1 MSNLHAELVAQPGSR
16 ADFARLARDWLTGA
30 RRVLF
35 PDIDRRLGRG
45 GTFAAEPP
53 ADDDAPWGPPGG
65 AWARLRVQQQP
76 HTLGGT
82 VMPYSARM
90 WRRMLDGLERSYP
103 FHVSLE
109 LMPLGP
115 DGRPVSPGPGA
126 VIAVHRSTTHPRWAR
141 FEAEAPPDL
150 AGWRGSA
157 PVQLAWAGFLKE
169 QAMAAGAH
177 YGHVTDDANIHATA
191 LERAILGVAAEPPA
205 VPHCREVLRGY
216 SWVTVCAAEL
226 AARLGGGA
234 ALAASGCFDEV
245 SVLPGGQVFL
255 RATPALED
263 YDGPAVQRVFGAL
276 APVLLPGRP
285 DPAAVE
291 GTLARIV
298 MDADA
303 AELGCPE

>member
-1 MSNLHAELVAQPGSR
+1 MSNLHAELVAQPESR
-16 ADFARLARDWLTGA
+16 AGFARLARDWLTGA

-35 PDIDRRLGRG
+35 ADIDRRLGQG

-90 WRRMLDGLERSYP
+90 WRRVLDGLERAYP
-103 FHVSLE
+103 FHVGLDM
-109 LMPLGP
+109 MPLGP
-115 DGRPVSPGPGA
+115 DGRPVSAGPEA
-126 VIAVHRSTTHPRWAR
+126 VIAVHRSTTHPRWVR

-150 AGWRGSA
+150 IDWRGS
-157 PVQLAWAGFLKE
+157 PSVQLAWAGFVKE
-169 QAMAAGAH
+169 QAVAADAH

-191 LERAILGVAAEPPA
+191 LERAILGLAAEPPG
-205 VPHCREVLRGY
+205 VVHCREVLRGY
-216 SWVTVCAAEL
+216 SWVTICAAQL

-263 YDGPAVQRVFGAL
+263 FDGPAVRRVFGAL

-285 DPAAVE
+285 DPAAVA
-291 GTLARIV
+291 GLPVRLV
-298 MDADA
+298 LDADA
-303 AELGCPE
+303 GELR

>member
-1 MSNLHAELVAQPGSR
+1 MSNLHAELVAQPESR

-35 PDIDRRLGRG
+35 ADIDRRLGRG

-53 ADDDAPWGPPGG
+53 ADDAAPWGPPGG

-90 WRRMLDGLERSYP
+90 WRRVLDGLERAYP
-103 FHVSLE
+103 FHVGLDM
-109 LMPLGP
+109 MPLGP
-115 DGRPVSPGPGA
+115 DGRPVSAGPEA
-126 VIAVHRSTTHPRWAR
+126 VIAVHRSTTHPRWVR

-150 AGWRGSA
+150 IDWRGS
-157 PVQLAWAGFLKE
+157 PSVQLAWTGFVKE
-169 QAMAAGAH
+169 QAVAADAH
-177 YGHVTDDANIHATA
+177 YGHVTDDASIHATA
-191 LERAILGVAAEPPA
+191 LERAILGVAAEPPG
-205 VPHCREVLRGY
+205 VVHCREVLRGY
-216 SWVTVCAAEL
+216 SWVTICAAQL
-226 AARLGGGA
+226 AARLGGDA

-263 YDGPAVQRVFGAL
+263 FDGPAVRRVFGAL

-285 DPAAVE
+285 DPAAVA
-291 GTLARIV
+291 GLPVRLV
-298 MDADA
+298 LDADA
-303 AELGCPE
+303 GELR

>member
-1 MSNLHAELVAQPGSR
+1 MSNLHAELVAQPESR

-35 PDIDRRLGRG
+35 ADIDRRLGRG

-53 ADDDAPWGPPGG
+53 DDDAPWGPPGG

-90 WRRMLDGLERSYP
+90 WRRVLDGLERAYP
-103 FHVSLE
+103 FHVGLDM
-109 LMPLGP
+109 MPLGA
-115 DGRPVSPGPGA
+115 DGRPVSAGPEA
-126 VIAVHRSTTHPRWAR
+126 VIAVHRSTTHPRWVR

-150 AGWRGSA
+150 IDWRES
-157 PVQLAWAGFLKE
+157 PSVQLAWAGFLTE
-169 QAMAAGAH
+169 QAVAADAQ

-191 LERAILGVAAEPPA
+191 LERAILGLAAEPPG
-205 VPHCREVLRGY
+205 VVHCREVLRGY
-216 SWVTVCAAEL
+216 SWVTICAAQL

-263 YDGPAVQRVFGAL
+263 FDRPAVRRVFGAL

-285 DPAAVE
+285 DPAAVA
-291 GTLARIV
+291 GLPVRLV
-298 MDADA
+298 LDADA
-303 AELGCPE
+303 GELR

>member
-1 MSNLHAELVAQPGSR
+1 MRNLHAELVAQPESR
-16 ADFARLARDWLTGA
+16 AGFARLARDWLTGA

-35 PDIDRRLGRG
+35 ADIDRRLGRG

-90 WRRMLDGLERSYP
+90 WRRVLDGLERAYP
-103 FHVSLE
+103 FHVGLDM
-109 LMPLGP
+109 MPLGP
-115 DGRPVSPGPGA
+115 ARPVSAGPEA
-126 VIAVHRSTTHPRWAR
+126 VIAVHRSTTHPRWVR

-150 AGWRGSA
+150 IKWRGS
-157 PVQLAWAGFLKE
+157 PSVQLAWAGFVKE
-169 QAMAAGAH
+169 QAVAADAH

-191 LERAILGVAAEPPA
+191 LERAILGLAAEPPG
-205 VPHCREVLRGY
+205 VVHCREVLRGY
-216 SWVTVCAAEL
+216 SWVTICAAQL

-263 YDGPAVQRVFGAL
+263 FDGPAVRRVFGAL

-285 DPAAVE
+285 DPAAVA
-291 GTLARIV
+291 GLPVRLV
-298 MDADA
+298 LDADA
-303 AELGCPE
+303 GELR